1 MVNLLHCALLQR
13 ALLISFFGDAHIAYS
28 TFALS
33 IDEMCTQWE
42 SQRVETQVS
51 ACRDTGLNAQRR
63 LYQRVET
70 HRHCLCSAI
79 VPM

>member
-33 IDEMCTQWE
+33 IDEMCTL
-42 SQRVETQVS
+42 S
-51 ACRDTGLNAQRR
+51 CFK
-63 LYQRVET
+63 
-70 HRHCLCSAI
+70 
-79 VPM
+79 